1 MLDSVTRDSATPV
14 SAHFPKTP
22 RAPPTPP
29 STGTTPSLPGPD
41 LDRSAISM
49 AQDHLTS
56 GSTSSTVS
64 LSGDYRDASGKVIRR
79 PQFVL
84 DMESKEEYF
93 IELILSRHARKLLT
107 ATCLRDLGKFAA
119 HLDFSLEKWLARE
132 RLRAARID
140 NLLATVRQ
148 LHKEFQWPLPPSDS
162 KPTPTPVP
170 PAELHSRP
178 AWPALSRSSSTEG
191 GDSPNNKQAF
201 SPDSDTASVCSSLR
215 RPHRPPD
222 LDLSSLNLTPIS
234 HQDITIH
241 TSSHPP
247 PPLPDDKKGAELTEQ
262 PPSTTD
268 VNEATNR
275 KGREVSVLSSAT
287 DLDPTRSSTPLTAK
301 MSGTSEGLPAETSS
315 LGDIEESDWEVDSDL
330 CVPTTPEIT
339 MATRGSALAERE
351 IRGKNMYDIIHY
363 THSNNE
369 KCLQK
374 RFIGESNLPKTDGKV
389 L

>member
-1 MLDSVTRDSATPV
+1 M
-14 SAHFPKTP
+14 
-22 RAPPTPP
+22 
-29 STGTTPSLPGPD
+29 GYC
-41 LDRSAISM
+41 I
-49 AQDHLTS
+49 Q
-56 GSTSSTVS
+56 SSSWIT
-64 LSGDYRDASGKVIRR
+64 
-79 PQFVL
+79 
-84 DMESKEEYF
+84 
-93 IELILSRHARKLLT
+93 H
-107 ATCLRDLGKFAA
+107 CLA
-119 HLDFSLEKWLARE
+119 
-132 RLRAARID
+132 
-140 NLLATVRQ
+140 V
-148 LHKEFQWPLPPSDS
+148 DS

-301 MSGTSEGLPAETSS
+301 MSGSVSEKVS
-315 LGDIEESDWEVDSDL
+315 LIPVS
-330 CVPTTPEIT
+330 
-339 MATRGSALAERE
+339 
-351 IRGKNMYDIIHY
+351 
-363 THSNNE
+363 
-369 KCLQK
+369 QK
-374 RFIGESNLPKTDGKV
+374 HCTFYQTLLSVEL